1 MKGYRKM
8 DILVATDHKLVLSFI
23 GRKKTGDRIQ
33 NTVDPKGM
41 EL

>member
-1 MKGYRKM
+1 M
-8 DILVATDHKLVLSFI
+8 DILIATGYRLVLSFI

-41 EL
+41 KL